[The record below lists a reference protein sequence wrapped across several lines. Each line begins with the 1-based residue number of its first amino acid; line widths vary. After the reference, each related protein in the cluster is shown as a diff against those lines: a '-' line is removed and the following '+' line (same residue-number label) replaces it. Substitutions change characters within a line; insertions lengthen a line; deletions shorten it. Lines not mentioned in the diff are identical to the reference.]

1 MAFKN
6 NDSFELGCSLARI
19 AGSIEGTA
27 RYDSEVSLKTKLRLL
42 QLLIDEFT
50 KLDPNSAWLQK
61 WEEMKK
67 EISK

>member
-1 MAFKN
+1 MAFIN
-6 NDSFELGCSLARI
+6 NDSFTLGCSLARI
-19 AGSIEGTA
+19 AGSIEVTA
-27 RYDSEVSLKTKLRLL
+27 RYDDEVSLKVKLRLL

-50 KLDPNSAWLQK
+50 KLDPNSNWIPQ